1 MILKRNPNYH
11 GPRPH
16 RLDAIALRE
25 GVDAGY
31 AVDHVQHG
39 GWDGIVSSGHNGS
52 TPIDPLLAPTGAI
65 ASQYHKSAVDGDQY
79 VTVPLPG
86 DGVLALNA
94 RRAPFADPAIRR
106 AAALAIDSKPLAAA
120 WSAIP
125 AAQLLPPM
133 FPGAHSEVP
142 SPVRQQ
148 DLERARRLMNGRKV
162 DAVMSIF
169 SGCDQCSEAAD
180 AIKADLSRIGIL
192 VSSEIRRRP
201 IHRGRKARIQYQY
214 PRYRDLRLPGPD
226 SAGWLQQLLVNS
238 TPSGWLPAQVRHDVI
253 AANRIQGSRRQ
264 PNAAA
269 LADRL
274 TTRIFPVVPYG
285 IAAQGEFFAPT
296 LGCRVFPPFGYG
308 VDLAGLCLKQH

>member
-1 MILKRNPNYH
+1 
-11 GPRPH
+11 
-16 RLDAIALRE
+16 
-25 GVDAGY
+25 
-31 AVDHVQHG
+31 
-39 GWDGIVSSGHNGS
+39 
-52 TPIDPLLAPTGAI
+52 
-65 ASQYHKSAVDGDQY
+65 
-79 VTVPLPG
+79 
-86 DGVLALNA
+86 
-94 RRAPFADPAIRR
+94 
-106 AAALAIDSKPLAAA
+106 
-120 WSAIP
+120 
-125 AAQLLPPM
+125 
-133 FPGAHSEVP
+133 
-142 SPVRQQ
+142 
-148 DLERARRLMNGRKV
+148 MNGRKV

-192 VSSEIRRRP
+192 VTVRSDDDPFTAAARP
-201 IHRGRKARIQYQY
+201 GSNTNILDTGIYDY
-214 PRYRDLRLPGPD
+214 PVPD